1 MAKKV
6 RTVIKLQIQAGKATP
21 APPVG
26 PALGQ
31 HGVNIMAFVKE
42 YNERT
47 ASQAGTI
54 VPVELTVFQDLS
66 FSFVVNSPP
75 ASELLRKA
83 AGIEKGSGNPR
94 AEKVGTV
101 SQARVREIAETKMR
115 DLNAADIESAMRIV
129 EGTARSMGID
139 VEGTSQ

>member
-1 MAKKV
+1 LAKKV
-6 RTVIKLQIQAGKATP
+6 RALIKLQIEGGKASP

-47 ASQAGTI
+47 SQNAGTI
-54 VPVELTVFQDLS
+54 VPVELTVFEDRS
-66 FSFVVNSPP
+66 FTFVTKSPP

-83 AGIEKGSGNPR
+83 AGVGKGSGNPR
-94 AEKVGTV
+94 AEPLAVTV
-101 SQARVREIAETKMR
+101 TRDQVREIAEIKIG
-115 DLNAADIESAMRIV
+115 DLNAADIEGAMRII
-129 EGTARSMGID
+129 EGTARSMGLR
-139 VEGTSQ
+139 VS

>member
-6 RTVIKLQIQAGKATP
+6 RAVIKLQLQAGKATP

-47 ASQAGTI
+47 GTQAGHHHTRGRSPSSRT
-54 VPVELTVFQDLS
+54 VPS
-66 FSFVVNSPP
+66 
-75 ASELLRKA
+75 
-83 AGIEKGSGNPR
+83 
-94 AEKVGTV
+94 
-101 SQARVREIAETKMR
+101 
-115 DLNAADIESAMRIV
+115 
-129 EGTARSMGID
+129 
-139 VEGTSQ
+139 TS

>member
-6 RTVIKLQIQAGKATP
+6 RALIKLQIEAGKATP

-47 ASQAGTI
+47 SRDMGT
-54 VPVELTVFQDLS
+54 
-66 FSFVVNSPP
+66 
-75 ASELLRKA
+75 
-83 AGIEKGSGNPR
+83 
-94 AEKVGTV
+94 
-101 SQARVREIAETKMR
+101 
-115 DLNAADIESAMRIV
+115 
-129 EGTARSMGID
+129 
-139 VEGTSQ
+139 